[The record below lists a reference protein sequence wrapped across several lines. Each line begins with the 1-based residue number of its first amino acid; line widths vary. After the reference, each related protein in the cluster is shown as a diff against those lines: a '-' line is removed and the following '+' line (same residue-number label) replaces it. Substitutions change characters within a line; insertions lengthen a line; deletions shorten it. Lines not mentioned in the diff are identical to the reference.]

1 VRRGLAGL
9 LFFIAAICLAL
20 AAGGWYL
27 QRVAFDTSRSGDLA
41 RIVLRDDGIRNEIT
55 TVAGQATAATLGV
68 PAEQIQAQVDQL
80 ARTNQGAALMSQIVS
95 DAHAKLIGE
104 RSAPVEIT
112 AAQLVQLTRDE
123 RVGTLPPVVLPV
135 EEVGVLSTIREVLGW
150 AVPIAAIVGGA
161 ALLLGLVAHP
171 RKADAV
177 FGIGTFCILAGVIAF
192 GLGYLVPVYA
202 LPHLSDNVW
211 APAIPAIARYALPIV
226 VVASVVLVA
235 AGAGLMLA
243 AAAARR
249 RKAWSSPVPIRYGDQ
264 HRWS

>member
-9 LFFIAAICLAL
+9 LFFIAAVCLAL

-41 RIVLRDDGIRNEIT
+41 RVVLRDPAIRHEIA
-55 TVAGQATAATLGV
+55 TVAGQATAQTLGV
-68 PAEQIQAQVDQL
+68 PPEQIQSEVDNL
-80 ARTNQGAALMSQIVS
+80 ARTNAGAALMSQIVS

-104 RSAPVEIT
+104 RTAPVQIT
-112 AAQLVQLTRDE
+112 GAQLVQLTRNE
-123 RVGTLPPVVLPV
+123 AVAGLPPVVLPV
-135 EEVGVLSTIREVLGW
+135 EEVGVLNTVRRALGW
-150 AVPIAAIVGGA
+150 AVPVAAIVGGV

-177 FGIGTFCILAGVIAF
+177 FGIGTFCIIAGVVAF
-192 GLGYLVPVYA
+192 VLGYVLPVHA
-202 LPHLSDNVW
+202 LPRLTDNVW
-211 APAIPAIARYALPIV
+211 AGAIPEIARYALPV
-226 VVASVVLVA
+226 VLVASVVLVA
-235 AGAGLMLA
+235 GGLALMIG

-249 RKAWSSPVPIRYGDQ
+249 RKAWSSPVSIRYGDQ